1 MLKSAAIVFE
11 IPNEAQAH
19 DGRLW
24 TEDVPFRGVSFWDD
38 TGLIASTVCASVL
51 RDLVCFLMYTSSTA
65 QGGGGSFRIG
75 NL

>member
-11 IPNEAQAH
+11 IPNEAQAQ

-51 RDLVCFLMYTSSTA
+51 RDLVCFLH
-65 QGGGGSFRIG
+65 I
-75 NL
+75 